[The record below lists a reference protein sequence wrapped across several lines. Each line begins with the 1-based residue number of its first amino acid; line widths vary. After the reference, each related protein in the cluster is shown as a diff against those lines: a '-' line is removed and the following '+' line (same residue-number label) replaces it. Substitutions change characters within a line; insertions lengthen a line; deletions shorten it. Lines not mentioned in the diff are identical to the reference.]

1 MLAPGCDRDKAQ
13 KYATLKS
20 SDSIEQRSHDRR
32 RANARKTSLN
42 AVTGLIVIFRL
53 YANHRF

>member
-13 KYATLKS
+13 KYDTLKS
-20 SDSIEQRSHDRR
+20 SDSIERSHDRR
-32 RANARKTSLN
+32 LANARKTSLN
-42 AVTGLIVIFRL
+42 AVTGLIIIFRL

>member
-20 SDSIEQRSHDRR
+20 SDSIARSHDRR
-32 RANARKTSLN
+32 LANARKTSLN
-42 AVTGLIVIFRL
+42 AVTGLIIIFRL
-53 YANHRF
+53 YANHTF

>member
-13 KYATLKS
+13 KYPTLKS
-20 SDSIEQRSHDRR
+20 SDSIQRSHDRR
-32 RANARKTSLN
+32 LANARNTSLN
-42 AVTGLIVIFRL
+42 AVTGSIVIFRL

>member
-13 KYATLKS
+13 KYPTLKS
-20 SDSIEQRSHDRR
+20 SDSIEQSHDRR
-32 RANARKTSLN
+32 LANARKTSLN
-42 AVTGLIVIFRL
+42 AVTGLIIIFRL

>member
-13 KYATLKS
+13 NYATLKS
-20 SDSIEQRSHDRR
+20 SESIQRSHDRR
-32 RANARKTSLN
+32 LANARNTSLN

>member
-13 KYATLKS
+13 KYASLKS
-20 SDSIEQRSHDRR
+20 SDSITRSHDRR
-32 RANARKTSLN
+32 LANARKTYLN
-42 AVTGLIVIFRL
+42 AVTGLIIIFRL

>member
-1 MLAPGCDRDKAQ
+1 MLAPGCDRDEAQ

-20 SDSIEQRSHDRR
+20 SDSIQRSHDRR
-32 RANARKTSLN
+32 LANARKTSLT

>member
-13 KYATLKS
+13 KYPTLKS
-20 SDSIEQRSHDRR
+20 SDSIERSHDRR
-32 RANARKTSLN
+32 LANARKTSLN
-42 AVTGLIVIFRL
+42 VVKGSIVIFRM

>member
-20 SDSIEQRSHDRR
+20 SDSIARSHDRGL
-32 RANARKTSLN
+32 ANARKTSVN
-42 AVTGLIVIFRL
+42 AVKGSIVIFRL

>member
-20 SDSIEQRSHDRR
+20 SDSIERSHDRR
-32 RANARKTSLN
+32 LANARKTSLN
-42 AVTGLIVIFRL
+42 AVTGSIVIFRL

>member
-13 KYATLKS
+13 NYPTLKS
-20 SDSIEQRSHDRR
+20 SDSIARSHDRR
-32 RANARKTSLN
+32 LANARKTSLN
-42 AVTGLIVIFRL
+42 AVKGLIIIFRL